1 LNKTFF
7 STRFGAKILLFIFC
21 SLVLSVA
28 LFYTLQFFAGRLI
41 GMHFSETSISE
52 EHTEQEV
59 ENFRAYVSENNIA
72 TQDSVSI
79 QSWINAEKYV
89 LMNIYKNDFLV
100 YSSSAPSFTALR
112 GYKMRQITPP
122 WLRLYDI
129 TFADGE
135 AKVDI
140 TWLASSSYYDVA
152 DAFCLALSILC
163 FVVIFLLFI
172 KGRINY
178 VNQLANELKI
188 LEGGELNYGIT
199 VKGNDEIADLANGID
214 EMRKSFLE
222 RLKSEEE
229 ARNANS
235 ELITAMSH
243 DLRTPLT
250 ILIGFLDVVYYK
262 KHHSE
267 EQLER
272 YIANSREKAYQ
283 IKELSDKLF
292 EYFLV
297 SGSPD
302 QEVNLQRFD
311 GNALIMQL
319 IGEHVLS
326 LNDQGFMVKIASDV
340 PGCTLEID
348 IIAIRRV
355 FDNLFNNIE
364 KYADP
369 DFPVLI
375 SFEKTEKELSVTISN
390 SIREEQPAVESTGL
404 GLKNC
409 AKIMAQHH
417 GDMKVSESE
426 KLFSVTI
433 RFPV

>member
-1 LNKTFF
+1 MFY
-7 STRFGAKILLFIFC
+7 STRFGAKILLYILY
-21 SLVLSVA
+21 SLMLSII
-28 LFYTLQFFAGRLI
+28 LFYVLHLWAGRLI
-41 GMHFSETSISE
+41 DSHFSRTSISE

-59 ENFRAYVSENNIA
+59 ENFRAYVSDNGLT
-72 TQDSVSI
+72 TQDSEAI

-89 LMNIYKNDFLV
+89 LMSIYKNDYLV
-100 YSSSAPSFTALR
+100 YSSSAPSFVEFG
-112 GYKMRQITPP
+112 GYKRATPP
-122 WLRLYDI
+122 WRHLYDV

-140 TWLASSSYYDVA
+140 IWLASSSYYDVA
-152 DAFCLALSILC
+152 DVFCLVVSILC
-163 FVVIFLLFI
+163 FVVVFLLLI

-178 VNQLANELKI
+178 INQLANELKI
-188 LEGGELNYGIT
+188 LEGGNLDYGIN

-214 EMRKSFLE
+214 EMRQSFLE

-229 ARNANS
+229 ARHANS

-262 KHHSE
+262 KHNSE

-297 SGSPD
+297 FSSPD
-302 QEVNLQRFD
+302 QEKNLQRFE
-311 GNALIMQL
+311 GNPLVMQL

-326 LNDQGFMVKIASDV
+326 LNDQGFTVQITSDV
-340 PGCTLEID
+340 PESALEINL
-348 IIAIRRV
+348 IAIRRV
-355 FDNLFNNIE
+355 FDNLFNNIK

-369 DFPVLI
+369 DSPVII
-375 SFEKTEKELSVTISN
+375 SFEKTEAELSVILSN
-390 SIREEQPAVESTGL
+390 SIRKGQPAVESTGL
-404 GLKNC
+404 GLKTC
-409 AKIMAQHH
+409 EKIMAQHH
-417 GDMKVSESE
+417 GSMGVSKTE

-433 RFPV
+433 RFPG